1 MRWLSAVGMGMV
13 GVLALLSLASVG
25 CVSQQEY
32 DVLMMRN
39 RDATKQL
46 EDRDLELSKLN
57 ERVEALTARSADA
70 QKLLD
75 DKVREIQESKAEK
88 DRILRAFTDLRD
100 AYLRL
105 VNSQQVGAAAT
116 GGIPGPVAMAIEDLQ
131 SKYGNLFVFDK
142 DKGRLRFSS
151 DITFDSGS
159 NVVKPDAKAALTKLA
174 QILNGGQA
182 QDLALTIV
190 GHTDSDAVKK
200 PDTIARLKQL
210 GKTTDNM
217 GLSEAR
223 AESVAEVMKAG
234 GIDPGRMITQGKGQT
249 EPLADNDKAKNRR
262 VEIYL
267 TPGAGGAAPAPKAP
281 AAPATPAIPPLEK

>member
-1 MRWLSAVGMGMV
+1 MRWLSAVGLGLV
-13 GVLALLSLASVG
+13 GVLALVSLASVG

-39 RDATKQL
+39 REQDKQL
-46 EDRDLELSKLN
+46 QDKEAELAKLS
-57 ERVEALTARSADA
+57 ERVEALTARGSDA

-75 DKVREIQESKAEK
+75 DKLREVQESKAEK

-100 AYLRL
+100 AYIRL
-105 VNSQQVGAAAT
+105 ANSQQAGMGAT
-116 GGIPGPVAMAIEDLQ
+116 GGIPGPVAVAIEDLQ

-159 NVVKPDAKAALTKLA
+159 NVVKPEAKAALTKLA

-182 QDLALTIV
+182 RDLALTIV

-200 PDTIARLKQL
+200 PETIARLKQL
-210 GKTTDNM
+210 GKSTDNM

-223 AESVAEVMKAG
+223 AESVAEVLKAG
-234 GIDPGRMITQGKGQT
+234 GIDAGRMITQGKGQT

-267 TPGAGGAAPAPKAP
+267 TPGAGGAITPAATP
-281 AAPATPAIPPLEK
+281 AAPATPPIPLLEK